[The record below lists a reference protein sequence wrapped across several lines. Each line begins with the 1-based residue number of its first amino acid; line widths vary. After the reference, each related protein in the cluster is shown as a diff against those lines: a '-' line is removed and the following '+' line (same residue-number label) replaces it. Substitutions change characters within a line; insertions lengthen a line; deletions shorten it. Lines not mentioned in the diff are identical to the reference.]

1 MNRSKQASPLPI
13 KHMGHISASDV
24 AALVNCSTDS
34 IQSKFTHPSVSDLRF
49 HLDGRNRYAKE
60 SFENMREFE
69 DFRRASQ
76 GWIVARPS
84 PVPSISIESLI
95 IKEAIDGSNE

>member
-1 MNRSKQASPLPI
+1 
-13 KHMGHISASDV
+13 
-24 AALVNCSTDS
+24 
-34 IQSKFTHPSVSDLRF
+34 
-49 HLDGRNRYAKE
+49 
-60 SFENMREFE
+60 MREFE